1 MRLAAAIAELLS
13 LGIMFAYID
22 YSIPKLFNGK
32 SVMLLVAFGIM
43 AFFVSP
49 LSPLERRAQ
58 ERVVACYLPAIF
70 VWWFL
75 FQFQLV
81 SLNPHV
87 HYYLSRGGRFSWM
100 MNSGICYAFGLA
112 FSVRLLRLSRGWLR
126 VEGGAFTALYALMIF
141 AGEALRPAMMST

>member
-1 MRLAAAIAELLS
+1 MLA
-13 LGIMFAYID
+13 YVD
-22 YSIPKLFNGK
+22 YSIPKLFSEK
-32 SVMLLVAFGIM
+32 SVMLLLAFGVM

-49 LSPLERRAQ
+49 FSHLDRRVQ

-70 VWWFL
+70 AWWFL

-87 HYYLSRGGRFSWM
+87 HYYLGRSGRFSWM

-126 VEGGAFTALYALMIF
+126 VEGGAFTAIYALMIF